1 MRHLV
6 LLPLV
11 CTAIL
16 STSTLATSDEF
27 HLHRVD
33 AAYDKCFE
41 ASSRSQ
47 FANKHLPDTGKCP
60 SSYNTV
66 DELVTILQC
75 PDGVISIRDCS
86 PINVTIAT
94 KAGTHQLRPIAT
106 KAPTT
111 DVDRCSVNHYSRKD
125 DPFPCIRGNDS
136 TNDTAKCLLNGCP
149 CEHGWD
155 CVSSSCVSGMC
166 QKSPMGASNGR
177 KGCITE
183 LLVLRPYCLKIGA
196 SPPIQPFCQ
205 TQFDTSCPGV
215 QCCGIGAG
223 PGLLC
228 CGPRCSKKKQQSGP
242 QEGCLCGGICD
253 PHNPNNGT
261 ALQSQE
267 IFPLH

>member
-75 PDGVISIRDCS
+75 PDGVTSIRDCS

-94 KAGTHQLRPIAT
+94 KAETHQLRPMAL
-106 KAPTT
+106 
-111 DVDRCSVNHYSRKD
+111 DDDRCSPGHYSRNLSD
-125 DPFPCIRGNDS
+125 DPSPCVRGNWIFP
-136 TNDTAKCLLNGCP
+136 NDTAKCILNGCP
-149 CEHGWD
+149 CEHGYD
-155 CVSSSCVSGMC
+155 CVSSSCVSGIC
-166 QKSPMGASNGR
+166 QKTPMGAANGN

-183 LLVLRPYCLKIGA
+183 LLLLAPYCLKIGA
-196 SPPIQPFCQ
+196 SPPIRDFCKG
-205 TQFDTSCPGV
+205 QFDFSCPGI
-215 QCCGIGAG
+215 QCCGVGDG
-223 PGLLC
+223 NPGLGC
-228 CGPRCSKKKQQSGP
+228 CGPRCPKKNHKSGP
-242 QEGCLCGGICD
+242 QELCLCMGICD

>member
-75 PDGVISIRDCS
+75 PDGVTSIRDCS

-94 KAGTHQLRPIAT
+94 KAETHQLRPMAL
-106 KAPTT
+106 
-111 DVDRCSVNHYSRKD
+111 DDDRCSVNSTTI
-125 DPFPCIRGNDS
+125 DPYPCIRSNDS
-136 TNDTAKCLLNGCP
+136 NDTAKCILNGCP
-149 CEHGWD
+149 CEHG
-155 CVSSSCVSGMC
+155 
-166 QKSPMGASNGR
+166 
-177 KGCITE
+177 
-183 LLVLRPYCLKIGA
+183 
-196 SPPIQPFCQ
+196 
-205 TQFDTSCPGV
+205 
-215 QCCGIGAG
+215 
-223 PGLLC
+223 
-228 CGPRCSKKKQQSGP
+228 
-242 QEGCLCGGICD
+242 
-253 PHNPNNGT
+253 
-261 ALQSQE
+261 
-267 IFPLH
+267 